1 MLRKV
6 CSLILVSALLCTTLV
21 FADPG
26 QPPATP
32 QTKSRSTGKRVMW
45 TLLGAGAGFGA
56 GLLIGLN
63 QFDDAI
69 NSDQKVWMSA
79 LLGAAGGGIAGGLL
93 SRNVAPS
100 PQVRAGRRA
109 PSSSEPVAV
118 SWQSAVGS
126 GSGGDDALRQRLRA
140 SDAIYS
146 CRLKTNVCA
155 R

>member
-6 CSLILVSALLCTTLV
+6 CSLILVSGLLYATPM
-21 FADPG
+21 AAEQG
-26 QPPATP
+26 QPPAAP
-32 QTKSRSTGKRVMW
+32 QTRSRSTGKRVMW
-45 TLLGAGAGFGA
+45 TVIGVGAGFGA

-79 LLGAAGGGIAGGLL
+79 LLGAAGGGLAGGLL
-93 SRNVAPS
+93 SRNVGAA
-100 PQVRAGRRA
+100 PQVRASRGA
-109 PSSSEPVAV
+109 LSSWEPVAV
-118 SWQSAVGS
+118 TWQKALGGGSAE
-126 GSGGDDALRQRLRA
+126 DHALRQRLRT
-140 SDAIYS
+140 SDASYS